1 MEKITVLISDDAALY
16 LDDLVEI
23 LYHNNYFG
31 FIEGAEAYMSRIYD
45 FIHQNIE
52 TFPNRKT
59 PAELKSFGDFY
70 FFYKI
75 NPRTT
80 WYIFFQKEENDFL
93 ITHVINNHCE
103 AAKYL

>member
-1 MEKITVLISDDAALY
+1 MIVLKSSVIDF
-16 LDDLVEI
+16 LDDLIYE
-23 LYHNNYFG
+23 LFADGYFG
-31 FIEGAEAYMSRIYD
+31 YVESSEDYVQRIIS